1 MTRLVGDVPVPGPPT
16 PVAAAVRG
24 AVGGVAATLL
34 LSVLARVLPGMRDRP
49 PGRPVAAAAPSDP
62 FDPAVVQEWQARAQ
76 TPALGRGRAH
86 GPHLGH
92 RFPPPGS
99 PGGALVQVEA
109 PGPEG
114 LAAQFAFKV
123 ALGVFDKD
131 IAGQLRPVGFGVHVL
146 YGTLWGALFG
156 IAQGTYHRRPGP
168 AGALYGLLVWLIGP
182 ALLVPAMKLMQ
193 SPAAEP
199 PVRTAS
205 MIAGHVAYGVALA
218 AAYKGLEGAERRDGE
233 KAWSR

>member
-1 MTRLVGDVPVPGPPT
+1 MTRLVGDVPVPAPT
-16 PVAAAVRG
+16 PVGAAVRG

-49 PGRPVAAAAPSDP
+49 PGRPVPAAAPSDP
-62 FDPAVVQEWQARAQ
+62 FDPAGVREWQARAQ
-76 TPALGRGRAH
+76 SPALSRGRAH
-86 GPHLGH
+86 EPPLGQ
-92 RFPPPGS
+92 RFPPGS
-99 PGGALVQVEA
+99 PGEALVQVQA

-146 YGTLWGALFG
+146 YGTFWGALFG

-182 ALLVPAMKLMQ
+182 ALLVPAMKLMPP
-193 SPAAEP
+193 PAAEP
-199 PVRTAS
+199 PVRTAA
-205 MIAGHVAYGVALA
+205 MVAGHVAYGVALA
-218 AAYKGLEGAERRDGE
+218 AAYGRLEGFERRGG
-233 KAWSR
+233 AGARSR